1 MQSKIAKI
9 FIWSVITAGAL
20 ICIAAIYNLPVL
32 KLDLQFFLLAVF
44 TIVFGSRLSLQLPRS
59 KVCFLMSDALIFISL
74 LLYGGES
81 AILLSAAEA
90 FSFSLSAKIK
100 NQGASLRYR
109 TVFFNG
115 ALIACSTAGTY
126 TAFLLYQK
134 IIGSTPN
141 LNNLQE
147 FASLIG
153 LMAIAQFFFNSILAA
168 IYQAFKSNISIWQ
181 AWNEKCLV
189 GSVTYLIG
197 AAFAGLMYQLI
208 EYSNLFTLIIAA
220 IIVALVYVTYRRYIK
235 ELEKTIEQAEQ
246 AERQKAELER
256 LRAVE
261 AEKHVSELSASIAEQ
276 KRISEALRASKE
288 RFRHA
293 ALHDALTGLPN
304 RSFFTEQLK
313 YLLDNARLDTAK
325 GFCVLFIDLDRFK
338 NVNDSLGHAVGDE
351 LLILVGKRIE
361 RVIRQGDIVSRLGG
375 DEFAIVLVNINI
387 PDDAVKFS
395 ERIYEAIAQPY
406 QLHGFQVYTAPS
418 IGIAMSNDEYEQPDD
433 ILRDADIAMYH
444 AKERGGGCAL
454 FDRELRTRAVGIM
467 KIESEL
473 RDVAERGELRVFYQP
488 IISLDSGRLAGFE
501 ALMRWQHPERGLI
514 SPAEFI
520 PVAEDTGLI
529 VPMTI
534 WILREACTQ
543 LSRWRWQS
551 PVNRS
556 LLVSVNLSGK
566 HFTESNL
573 AEQVSQILHETG
585 LEPHCLK
592 LEITESAAMENAEA
606 TARILSSLRE
616 LGVRL
621 SIDDFGTGYS
631 SLSYLHRFPID
642 TLKIDRSFVS
652 RMGEDGENSE
662 IVQTILTLA
671 KNLEMDVIAEGVEKS
686 HQIELLRKFGCRYA
700 QGFLFSKPQP
710 AADIEKLMKQQSN
723 WLPEE
728 IEVLQP
734 ASANNVVQ
742 LR

>member
-1 MQSKIAKI
+1 MESKAAKN
-9 FIWSVITAGAL
+9 FIWGVIAAGIAV
-20 ICIAAIYNLPVL
+20 CIAASCNLPIERL
-32 KLDLQFFLLAVF
+32 NLQFIFIAVF
-44 TIVFGSRLSLQLPRS
+44 TIAFGSRLSLQMPKS
-59 KVCFLMSDALIFISL
+59 TINFLMGDALVFLIF
-74 LLYGGES
+74 LLYGGEF
-81 AILLSAAEA
+81 AILLAASEA
-90 FSFSLSAKIK
+90 YVTSLMIK
-100 NQGASLRYR
+100 KREGHLSSR
-109 TVFFNG
+109 TIFFNV

-126 TAFLLYQK
+126 AVFLLYQK
-134 IIGSTPN
+134 ATGSKPN
-141 LNNLQE
+141 FNNLQE
-147 FASLIG
+147 FAPLIG
-153 LMAIAQFFFNSILAA
+153 LMAIAQFFFNSVLAA
-168 IYQAFKSNISIWQ
+168 VFQAFKSKVSVWKS
-181 AWNEKCLV
+181 WNEKCLV
-189 GSVTYLIG
+189 GSVTYFVG
-197 AAFAGLMYQLI
+197 AMLAGVMYQLI
-208 EYSNLFTLIIAA
+208 EFSNLFTLIIAT
-220 IIVALVYVTYRRYIK
+220 IIVVVIYVSYRRYIR

-246 AERQKAELER
+246 AERQKAEIER
-256 LRAVE
+256 LRAEE
-261 AEKHVSELSASIAEQ
+261 AEKHVVALSASISEQ
-276 KRISEALRASKE
+276 KRISEALRTSKE

-293 ALHDALTGLPN
+293 ALHDALTDLPN

-313 YLLDNARLDTAK
+313 YLLDNAKVDESK

-361 RVIRQGDIVSRLGG
+361 RAIRQGDIVSRLGG
-375 DEFAIVLVNINI
+375 DEFAIVLVNITD
-387 PDDAVKFS
+387 PDDAVKFAD
-395 ERIYEAIAQPY
+395 RIYESVAQPY
-406 QLHGFQVYTAPS
+406 QLHGYQVYTAPS
-418 IGIAMSNDEYEQPDD
+418 IGIAMSNAEYEQPDD
-433 ILRDADIAMYH
+433 ILRDSDIAMYH

-454 FDRELRTRAVGIM
+454 FDRELRTRAVKVM
-467 KIESEL
+467 KIESGL
-473 RDVAERGELRVFYQP
+473 RDVVERGELRVFYQP
-488 IISLDSGRLAGFE
+488 IISLESGRLAGFE

-551 PVNRS
+551 PANRA

-566 HFTESNL
+566 HFTEPNL
-573 AEQVSQILHETG
+573 VEMVSQILQETG

-606 TARILSSLRE
+606 TAKMLTSLRA

-652 RMGEDGENSE
+652 RMGEAGENTE

-671 KNLEMDVIAEGVEKS
+671 KNLEMDVIAEGVETK
-686 HQIELLRKFGCRYA
+686 HQTELLRQFGCRYA

-710 AADIEKLMKQQSN
+710 AAEIEKLMKQQTN

-728 IEVLQP
+728 MEVLQHI
-734 ASANNVVQ
+734 SANNVVP

>member
-1 MQSKIAKI
+1 MPKSQVYFS
-9 FIWSVITAGAL
+9 
-20 ICIAAIYNLPVL
+20 
-32 KLDLQFFLLAVF
+32 
-44 TIVFGSRLSLQLPRS
+44 
-59 KVCFLMSDALIFISL
+59 MSDALIFLLL
-74 LLYGGES
+74 LLYGGECT
-81 AILLSAAEA
+81 ILIAAFEA
-90 FSFSLSAKIK
+90 TVNSLLLKRK
-100 NQGASLRYR
+100 GFKFNNQTIL
-109 TVFFNG
+109 FN
-115 ALIACSTAGTY
+115 AAVMACSTAGTY
-126 TAFLLYQK
+126 GALLLYQK
-134 IIGSTPN
+134 VN
-141 LNNLQE
+141 VRAANFDNLQE
-147 FASLIG
+147 FISLIG
-153 LMAIAQFFFNSILAA
+153 LIAVAQFSFNSVLAA
-168 IYQAFKSNISIWQ
+168 VFQAFKLKISVWR

-189 GSVTYLIG
+189 GSITYIAGAIFAGFLYKLIEHLNSFALVIG
-197 AAFAGLMYQLI
+197 AVTI
-208 EYSNLFTLIIAA
+208 
-220 IIVALVYVTYRRYIK
+220 ALVYITYRHYIR

-246 AERQKAELER
+246 AEREKAEIER
-256 LRAVE
+256 LRAEE
-261 AEKHVSELSASIAEQ
+261 AEKHLKEISASFAEQ

-313 YLLDNARLDTAK
+313 YLLDNAKLDPAK

-338 NVNDSLGHAVGDE
+338 NVNDSLGHAIGDE

-361 RVIRQGDIVSRLGG
+361 HVIRQGDIVSRLGG
-375 DEFAIVLVNINI
+375 DEFAIVLVNISTA
-387 PDDAVKFS
+387 DDAVKFS

-433 ILRDADIAMYH
+433 ILRDSDIAMYH
-444 AKERGGGCAL
+444 AKEGGGGCAL

-473 RDVAERGELRVFYQP
+473 RDVSERGELRVFYQP

-551 PVNRS
+551 PINRS

-566 HFTESNL
+566 HFTEPNL
-573 AEQVSQILHETG
+573 VEQVNQILHETG

-652 RMGEDGENSE
+652 RMGEAGENSE

-728 IEVLQP
+728 IEVLQHIS
-734 ASANNVVQ
+734 ASNVVP

>member
-1 MQSKIAKI
+1 MQSKAAKF
-9 FIWSVITAGAL
+9 FIWGIICLGAA
-20 ICIAAIYNLPVL
+20 ICIFAIFNLPIN
-32 KLDLQFFLLAVF
+32 KLDLPFFFLTIF
-44 TIVFGSRLSLQLPRS
+44 TIIFGSKLYLLMPQS
-59 KVCFLMSDALIFISL
+59 KLHFSMSDALIFLIL
-74 LLYGGES
+74 FMYGGEA
-81 AILLSAAEA
+81 AIFLATSDAIV
-90 FSFSLSAKIK
+90 SSLVAKR
-100 NQGASLRYR
+100 QGVVQNYR
-109 TVFFNG
+109 TVYFNG
-115 ALIACSTAGTY
+115 ALMACSMAGTY
-126 TAFLLYQK
+126 GAVLLYHK
-134 IIGSTPN
+134 FSGNAPDYKSIS
-141 LNNLQE
+141 E
-147 FASLIG
+147 FLPLIG
-153 LMAIAQFFFNSILAA
+153 LVAIVQFFFNSTIAA
-168 IYQAFKSNISIWQ
+168 IYQSYKSNIPVWR

-189 GSVTYLIG
+189 GSITCIAG

-208 EYSNLFTLIIAA
+208 EYSNLFTSIIAA
-220 IIVALVYVTYRRYIK
+220 VIVGLVYVTYRRYIH
-235 ELEKTIEQAEQ
+235 ELEKTIDQAER

-256 LRAVE
+256 LRAEE

-313 YLLDNARLDTAK
+313 YLLDNAKLDPAK

-361 RVIRQGDIVSRLGG
+361 HVIRQGDIVSRLGG
-375 DEFAIVLVNINI
+375 DEFAIVLVNISNA
-387 PDDAVKFS
+387 DDAVKFS

-406 QLHGFQVYTAPS
+406 QLQGFQLYTAPS

-433 ILRDADIAMYH
+433 ILRDSDIAMYH

-520 PVAEDTGLI
+520 PVAEDSGLI

-566 HFTESNL
+566 HFTEPNL

-606 TARILSSLRE
+606 TARILSSLRQ

-652 RMGEDGENSE
+652 RMGEAGENSE

-734 ASANNVVQ
+734 APANNVVQ

>member
-1 MQSKIAKI
+1 MNSKAAKI
-9 FIWSVITAGAL
+9 FIWGV
-20 ICIAAIYNLPVL
+20 IAAGISVCILASQNLPL
-32 KLDLQFFLLAVF
+32 NQINLQFAFFAVF
-44 TIVFGSRLSLQLPRS
+44 TIAFGSRLSLQMPKSNIRFS
-59 KVCFLMSDALIFISL
+59 MGDALIFLIF
-74 LLYGGES
+74 LLYGGEF
-81 AILLSAAEA
+81 AILLAAAEA
-90 FSFSLSAKIK
+90 FVTSLMIK
-100 NQGASLRYR
+100 RRMGHLSNR
-109 TVFFNG
+109 TIFFNV

-126 TAFLLYQK
+126 LAFLLYQK
-134 IIGSTPN
+134 AAGGKPN
-141 LNNLQE
+141 FNNLQE

-153 LMAIAQFFFNSILAA
+153 LMAISQFFFNSVLAA
-168 IYQAFKSNISIWQ
+168 IYQAFKASLSVWQ

-189 GSVTYLIG
+189 GSVTYFIG
-197 AAFAGLMYQLI
+197 AALAGVMYQLI

-220 IIVALVYVTYRRYIK
+220 IIVALIYVTYRRYIK

-246 AERQKAELER
+246 AERQKAEIER
-256 LRAVE
+256 LRAEE
-261 AEKHVSELSASIAEQ
+261 AEKHVAALSASVAEQ
-276 KRISEALRASKE
+276 KRISEALRTSKE

-293 ALHDALTGLPN
+293 ALHDALTDLPN

-313 YLLDNARLDTAK
+313 YLLDNARIDPSK

-338 NVNDSLGHAVGDE
+338 NINDSLGHAVGDE

-361 RVIRQGDIVSRLGG
+361 RIIRQGDIVSRLGG
-375 DEFAIVLVNINI
+375 DEFAIVLVNITS
-387 PDDAVKFS
+387 PEDAVKFA
-395 ERIYEAIAQPY
+395 ERIYESISQPF

-418 IGIAMSNDEYEQPDD
+418 IGIAMSNAEYEQPDD
-433 ILRDADIAMYH
+433 ILRDSDIAMYH
-444 AKERGGGCAL
+444 AKERGGGCAM
-454 FDRELRTRAVGIM
+454 FNQELRNRAVSVM

-473 RDVAERGELRVFYQP
+473 RHVVEREELRVFYQP
-488 IISLDSGRLAGFE
+488 IISLESGRLAGFE
-501 ALMRWQHPERGLI
+501 ALMRWQHPERGLV

-551 PVNRS
+551 PINRS

-566 HFTESNL
+566 HFTEPNL
-573 AEQVSQILHETG
+573 VEQVSQILQETG
-585 LEPHCLK
+585 LEPYCLK

-606 TARILSSLRE
+606 TAKMLSNLRK

-652 RMGEDGENSE
+652 RMGESGENSE
-662 IVQTILTLA
+662 IVQTIVTLA
-671 KNLEMDVIAEGVEKS
+671 KNLEMDVIAEGVETA
-686 HQIELLRKFGCRYA
+686 HQVVLLRDFGCRYA

-710 AADIEKLMKQQSN
+710 AADIEKLMKQKSN

-728 IEVLQP
+728 IEVIQQSSP
-734 ASANNVVQ
+734 NNIIQ